1 MKQLGITVLLFL
13 IVVGCAEKVVEPPAD
28 VIPREKMITVLYD
41 LALLNATNSSFRNVM
56 QKQNK
61 QMMELLYERH
71 NIDSLQLAQSDLY
84 YASKPLEYEYIY
96 EQIESRLKKKQK
108 SLEDAKKQAN
118 DSIKNALKSGNKQ
131 MSQ

>member
-28 VIPREKMITVLYD
+28 VIPREKMITILYD

-118 DSIKNALKSGNKQ
+118 DSIKNALKSGKKQ

>member
-1 MKQLGITVLLFL
+1 MKQLGIALLFCL
-13 IVVGCAEKVVEPPAD
+13 LGISCAEKVVEPPEN
-28 VIPREKMITVLYD
+28 VIPRDKMITILYD
-41 LALLNATNSSFRNVM
+41 LALLNATNSSFRNVI

-61 QMMELLYERH
+61 QIMELLYERH
-71 NIDSLQLAQSDLY
+71 DIDSLQFAQSDLY

-96 EQIESRLKKKQK
+96 EQIESKLKKKQK
-108 SLEDAKKQAN
+108 AMEDAKKRAN

>member
-28 VIPREKMITVLYD
+28 VIPREKMITILYD

>member
-28 VIPREKMITVLYD
+28 VIPREKMITILYD

-118 DSIKNALKSGNKQ
+118 DSIINELKSGNNL

>member
-28 VIPREKMITVLYD
+28 VIPREKMITILYE